1 MQIYK
6 SLYYLLEVRQY
17 FFGKTRVGA
26 AKHRLFF
33 VYIDTI
39 IPDTYFVKAFLQFN
53 VYNILL
59 LYIKNCI

>member
-17 FFGKTRVGA
+17 FFCKLRVGA

-33 VYIDTI
+33 VYIVTI
-39 IPDTYFVKAFLQFN
+39 IPDTYFVKTFLQFN
-53 VYNILL
+53 VYSASL

>member
-17 FFGKTRVGA
+17 FFGKLRVDA

-33 VYIDTI
+33 VYTVTI

-53 VYNILL
+53 VYSILL
-59 LYIKNCI
+59 LYNKNCI

>member
-39 IPDTYFVKAFLQFN
+39 SHVISLVNYLLNLKFNICLFV
-53 VYNILL
+53 YL
-59 LYIKNCI
+59 LYY